1 MPLPCPD
8 EHFGKP
14 LSKILCKDSQPP
26 ASRPTS
32 EVRLQQDNWTMTK
45 LWRFKATISMG
56 RKIVEAQSPFQYGTL
71 AAADEAADLF
81 IQDVLK
87 VLVHGE
93 GAHANP

>member
-1 MPLPCPD
+1 MANYVPFNASHPALPVQRG
-8 EHFGKP
+8 EK
-14 LSKILCKDSQPP
+14 
-26 ASRPTS
+26 PTS

-81 IQDVLK
+81 IQDVLN

-93 GAHANP
+93 VNNGG